1 MILRCGLE
9 FFRFLDHAD
18 NAVVAA
24 AAGALFHTNGA
35 VALFDDG
42 AGIDITAFRPADSQ
56 RLARDGRL
64 IDHRL
69 TGNDFA
75 VKRDHTAGTNDNA
88 VADLNVCH
96 RHKHRA
102 CVRLFPDFVHIQGH
116 GLREIS
122 NRLFV
127 RPLVKNI
134 TDAQQEHDRA
144 RRLEVLTQHRD
155 RNRRRIQHRHLNL
168 LMQQTV
174 KPGLDIRHG
183 AHDRDQRAHRARDE
197 QLLHTAPAQRCNQL
211 VLKFAAHGAAAMLR
225 SECLFVGIGK

>member
-42 AGIDITAFRPADSQ
+42 AGIDITAFRSADGQ
-56 RLARDGRL
+56 RLTRDGCL
-64 IDHRL
+64 IDHCL

-75 VKRDHTAGTNDNA
+75 VKRDHTAGADHDQ

-144 RRLEVLTQHRD
+144 CRLEVLTQHRD
-155 RNRRRIQHRHLNL
+155 RNCRCIQHRYLDL
-168 LMQQTV
+168 LVHQTRQS
-174 KPGLDIRHG
+174 GLDIRHG
-183 AHDRDQRAHRARDE
+183 ARDRNQRAHRARNK
-197 QLLHTAPAQRCNQL
+197 QLLNAAPA
-211 VLKFAAHGAAAMLR
+211 
-225 SECLFVGIGK
+225 

>member
-9 FFRFLDHAD
+9 LFRLLDHAD
-18 NAVVAA
+18 DTIIAA
-24 AAGALFHTNGA
+24 AAGTLFHTDSA
-35 VALFDDG
+35 VTLFDDG
-42 AGIDITAFRPADSQ
+42 TGVDIAAIRPADSQ
-56 RLARDGRL
+56 WLARDGRL

-88 VADLNVCH
+88 VAGLNVSH
-96 RHKHRA
+96 RHEHRA

-155 RNRRRIQHRHLNL
+155 RNCRCIQHRYLDL
-168 LMQQTV
+168 LVHQTRQS
-174 KPGLDIRHG
+174 GLDIRHG
-183 AHDRDQRAHRARDE
+183 ARDRNQRAHRARNK
-197 QLLHTAPAQRCNQL
+197 QLLHTAPA
-211 VLKFAAHGAAAMLR
+211 
-225 SECLFVGIGK
+225 